1 MNDMLTNI
9 KGLIMTSLLFWM
21 INFIPFF

>member
-1 MNDMLTNI
+1 MLTNI